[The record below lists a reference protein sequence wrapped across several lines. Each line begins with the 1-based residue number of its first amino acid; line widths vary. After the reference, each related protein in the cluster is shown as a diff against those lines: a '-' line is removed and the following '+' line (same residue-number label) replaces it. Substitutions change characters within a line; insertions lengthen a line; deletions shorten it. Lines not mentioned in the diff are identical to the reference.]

1 MGINVKALGLLRSHN
16 TQAQFLSDSLTE
28 ASLPPCEV
36 LYFHPHFSDK
46 EREAWG
52 VSMSCPGLY
61 K

>member
-1 MGINVKALGLLRSHN
+1 MGINVKALGLLSSHD

-28 ASLPPCEV
+28 SSLTTLWD
-36 LYFHPHFSDK
+36 LYFQPHFSDK

-52 VSMSCPGLY
+52 SSMACPGLY